1 MCDAHHIAL
10 NCFRASLFHTCRSGG
25 PAIFCSLR
33 RQPFGSIILIQ
44 GLADDS
50 LGHDQSYGH
59 FCNGFGRRFRPLTLV
74 AAQES
79 ATDVGFVEAMSG
91 RVVAFVRGSPV
102 LVDVLDV
109 ISERTRLD
117 LLANSELRL
126 CHYRIGRFVTMRG
139 PARITVSA
147 DGITV
152 QAGNPVDVSHETC
165 AVIQAS
171 KFQGGL
177 VARGV
182 AFKK

>member
-1 MCDAHHIAL
+1 V
-10 NCFRASLFHTCRSGG
+10 
-25 PAIFCSLR
+25 P
-33 RQPFGSIILIQ
+33 Q
-44 GLADDS
+44 GK
-50 LGHDQSYGH
+50 HEW
-59 FCNGFGRRFRPLTLV
+59 V
-74 AAQES
+74 ARDP
-79 ATDVGFVEAMSG
+79 T
-91 RVVAFVRGSPV
+91 SPV

-139 PARITVSA
+139 PARITVST

-171 KFQGGL
+171 IFQGGL

-182 AFKK
+182 TFKK

>member
-1 MCDAHHIAL
+1 MIPSGVI
-10 NCFRASLFHTCRSGG
+10 RAAVIFATVLGAGSGLS
-25 PAIFCSLR
+25 PS
-33 RQPFGSIILIQ
+33 
-44 GLADDS
+44 
-50 LGHDQSYGH
+50 
-59 FCNGFGRRFRPLTLV
+59 

-139 PARITVSA
+139 PARITVF
-147 DGITV
+147 
-152 QAGNPVDVSHETC
+152 HETC